1 MWFASSPSNETLAG
15 GDPNKVVG
23 SLRKLGQR
31 RLYGM
36 GGCLPSDG

>member
-23 SLRKLGQR
+23 IMIWSDDYPMLRVDFLTEI
-31 RLYGM
+31 
-36 GGCLPSDG
+36 